1 WDEVA
6 NTWEELPTSVD
17 AQTGW
22 LAATVEE
29 LGLFRLGRVDAKNR
43 RESMPITGYPNP
55 FVANAGAQARIE
67 YRLSS
72 PGEVRLQIY
81 NTLGQPVRL
90 LVEEFQ
96 EVGGWSVG
104 WNGRDDQGMILGSG
118 VYYYELSEGGR
129 RHYRSL
135 VLVR

>member
-1 WDEVA
+1 
-6 NTWEELPTSVD
+6 
-17 AQTGW
+17 
-22 LAATVEE
+22 
-29 LGLFRLGRVDAKNR
+29 
-43 RESMPITGYPNP
+43 
-55 FVANAGAQARIE
+55 
-67 YRLSS
+67 
-72 PGEVRLQIY
+72 
-81 NTLGQPVRL
+81 LGQPVRF